1 MSDFSTFVITG
12 PSTSSVSVGKMLA
25 GEFNPDGEAVAD
37 ATQCLTDTFSI
48 TNQVSV
54 PVICGTN
61 TGYHGKLGLKRTGHI
76 SFLTGQ
82 DRTGPDTQNCF
93 NTCQHLPN
101 GYWACWGTSSDKTT
115 KIKQITLFNVW
126 LMSFGKS
133 AKFENWCWM
142 SHC

>member
-1 MSDFSTFVITG
+1 
-12 PSTSSVSVGKMLA
+12 MLA

-61 TGYHGKLGLKRTGHI
+61 TGYHGKLGLNRTRHI

-82 DRTGPDTQNCF
+82 DRTPKFAGQVMLDQTESGLIFVNI
-93 NTCQHLPN
+93 LP
-101 GYWACWGTSSDKTT
+101 YK
-115 KIKQITLFNVW
+115 
-126 LMSFGKS
+126 
-133 AKFENWCWM
+133 
-142 SHC
+142 

>member
-1 MSDFSTFVITG
+1 MFDFSTFVITG

-61 TGYHGKLGLKRTGHI
+61 TGYHGELCDKGCKNLI
-76 SFLTGQ
+76 
-82 DRTGPDTQNCF
+82 
-93 NTCQHLPN
+93 HLVKEFKIQSV
-101 GYWACWGTSSDKTT
+101 TEIVSS
-115 KIKQITLFNVW
+115 
-126 LMSFGKS
+126 
-133 AKFENWCWM
+133 
-142 SHC
+142 